1 MKNETQK
8 KRAVYLIA
16 AVSFCAILV
25 FNLLTPLMSDDL
37 FYGAEVRRASGLM
50 GLIAQE
56 AHQYMTWN
64 GRSVVHLLL
73 RISLAGPQVLFRICN
88 AIMFL
93 CLSVCMYL
101 QIRRREKYDV
111 PVMLLVQLGLWFF
124 TVDPAQTL
132 LWQTGAVNYLWGT
145 TIILLFM
152 TALRLRYQNHT
163 LGKNDADDGLV
174 PAILFFGFG
183 VIAGWC
189 NENTSGGALL
199 FVLLMILRARA
210 QEKKAPR
217 YLWAAAAG
225 NFLGLLIMVLAPGNR
240 MRSSFTEEN
249 HAGLVGMIA
258 RFQKITLVLWDEF
271 HLLFFALALAVVVLL
286 LLHRQM
292 PAEESEKRPLLL
304 RIKEVP
310 FLWEGM
316 VFFFLFLATSYA
328 MVLTAL
334 TQPRAYFGAGI
345 FLLIAVIEC
354 MAECL
359 HAEKK
364 EDKSIFVRSVVY
376 GLLVCLVLLFAKTFL
391 ESGTHLGRIYRDMTE
406 RNRVIEEQAA
416 AGTSPVTVEMLN
428 PDYENRYTFAY
439 SSDLSEDA
447 AYWTNVAYEGYFEVP
462 EIAGVPYGTLS
473 GE

>member
-1 MKNETQK
+1 MMKNETQK

-163 LGKNDADDGLV
+163 LGKNDADD
-174 PAILFFGFG
+174 
-183 VIAGWC
+183 
-189 NENTSGGALL
+189 
-199 FVLLMILRARA
+199 
-210 QEKKAPR
+210 
-217 YLWAAAAG
+217 
-225 NFLGLLIMVLAPGNR
+225 
-240 MRSSFTEEN
+240 
-249 HAGLVGMIA
+249 
-258 RFQKITLVLWDEF
+258 
-271 HLLFFALALAVVVLL
+271 
-286 LLHRQM
+286 
-292 PAEESEKRPLLL
+292 
-304 RIKEVP
+304 
-310 FLWEGM
+310 
-316 VFFFLFLATSYA
+316 
-328 MVLTAL
+328 
-334 TQPRAYFGAGI
+334 
-345 FLLIAVIEC
+345 
-354 MAECL
+354 
-359 HAEKK
+359 
-364 EDKSIFVRSVVY
+364 
-376 GLLVCLVLLFAKTFL
+376 
-391 ESGTHLGRIYRDMTE
+391 
-406 RNRVIEEQAA
+406 
-416 AGTSPVTVEMLN
+416 
-428 PDYENRYTFAY
+428 
-439 SSDLSEDA
+439 
-447 AYWTNVAYEGYFEVP
+447 
-462 EIAGVPYGTLS
+462 
-473 GE
+473 